1 MLPPDRLAL
10 AISIQQTSY
19 QLLQWVADAVR
30 RGFIPATQAHQYAS
44 AGESAA
50 AWIDEHFENLPTSLR
65 PHPHFK
71 REFAQ
76 FFGTYLVS
84 SFEIVEQPGMRMVSP
99 CGCYCPMCSY
109 LVNAPHLRPKKLT
122 KRDRQRALD
131 LMAWRVAALA
141 REEGLNTTED
151 TCRTI
156 ATQDETRR
164 HAGYSTYGHWLIRR
178 MDGETDGH
186 SILAL
191 WREMAWTR
199 AGSPIKKF
207 ELRFD
212 DVVEAEK
219 ELVEVLKSQIAG

>member
-1 MLPPDRLAL
+1 MLQPDRLAL

-30 RGFIPATQAHQYAS
+30 RGFIPATRAHQYAS
-44 AGESAA
+44 AGETAA
-50 AWIDEHFENLPTSLR
+50 VWIDEHFENLPTNLR
-65 PHPHFK
+65 PHPHVK
-71 REFAQ
+71 KEFAH

-84 SFEIVEQPGMRMVSP
+84 SFDIVEQPGKRMVSP

-131 LMAWRVAALA
+131 LMAWRIAALA
-141 REEGLNTTED
+141 REERLTATED
-151 TCRTI
+151 ICRTL

-164 HAGYSTYGHWLIRR
+164 LAGYSSYGHWLIKR

-199 AGSPIKKF
+199 TGSPIKKF

-212 DVVEAEK
+212 DFVEAEE
-219 ELVEVLKSQIAG
+219 ELVEALKSCISS